1 MLDIQINYS
10 MKIRPCGLSEFNER
24 RLKTWYEFKDIIE
37 NNNKLDELPRTL
49 RNAHDIKDDNENIK
63 KMLLKGDKIQPL
75 LLKTSK
81 DFDDYTTYYK
91 SMLLNIAIQDDI
103 RQQILD
109 YIDFAYNMYTQSSNK
124 ASKLSERIDR
134 NIVKNRKE

>member
-1 MLDIQINYS
+1 MLDIQNSYS
-10 MKIRPCGLSEFNER
+10 MKLRPCGLSEFNER

-63 KMLLKGDKIQPL
+63 KMLLKGDNIQTL
-75 LLKTSK
+75 LLKTSN
-81 DFDDYTTYYK
+81 DFDDYTAYYK
-91 SMLLNIAIQDDI
+91 SMVLNIAVQDGI

-109 YIDFAYNMYTQSSNK
+109 YIDFAYNMYIQSSKK
-124 ASKLSERIDR
+124 ASKLSERIDK
-134 NIVKNRKE
+134 NIIKNR